1 MDSELSEFDNL
12 TETMSQERKT
22 YPKEFK
28 VMSVELSSGI
38 INYFKIVNGD
48 KMGKYVL
55 TVNDIKSGKRINN
68 RLVLLDYKLNDKF
81 KVLKNTFM

>member
-1 MDSELSEFDNL
+1 
-12 TETMSQERKT
+12 MSQERKT